1 MQHWRREKKTL
12 VNNKICKTRS
22 TASNSCQKVDHFA
35 SEGRSKNKINSVDE
49 KKPEGIYYI
58 DLNASESDSKFANNL
73 TPKTEE

>member
-1 MQHWRREKKTL
+1 MQHWRQKKTTL

-22 TASNSCQKVDHFA
+22 TASNSCQKVDHFV

-58 DLNASESDSKFANNL
+58 NLNASEG
-73 TPKTEE
+73 